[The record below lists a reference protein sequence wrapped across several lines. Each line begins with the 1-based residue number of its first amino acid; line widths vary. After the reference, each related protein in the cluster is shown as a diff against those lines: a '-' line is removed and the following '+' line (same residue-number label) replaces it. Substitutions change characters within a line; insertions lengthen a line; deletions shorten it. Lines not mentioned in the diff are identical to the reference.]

1 MTATPPPPLFIS
13 LMYCLDT
20 EQGHILSYNICF
32 GDACRINGWEHT
44 AGVRAAARVRELPQ
58 GWERA
63 LGARDTRFHVRGV
76 AQFEK
81 FFSFVR
87 TTSSYLRRILA
98 DGTRPTILFLEWFN
112 LIHLIAFVAALLTIP
127 AKQLRSTS
135 VWMNHRFE
143 FSHNWYL
150 SVMRLLLALIDRR
163 THGRLVTFT
172 ENDLVAA
179 SHLTTL
185 GRKAHVLPMPQ
196 MVTPDEPWRAPEFA
210 SMPDRQGRVIC
221 FWPGQAAPDKG
232 LAIVRRLSEARGA
245 AARQLVLVADES
257 AGFVQCDDGPR
268 IVLLK
273 KGMPRDAYIGW
284 LRAMDIALV
293 PYDPTAYAK
302 RTSGIFGD
310 AIAVERPPAVRD
322 GTWMAHEL
330 RSHGLDE
337 LIVNWDQDIDLVAQR
352 LIALAADAG
361 VHRKLAALTRAYA
374 DFHSRRG
381 YARVIADVY
390 RHGT

>member
-1 MTATPPPPLFIS
+1 MTATPPPLFVS

-20 EQGHILSYNICF
+20 EQGHILSYNVCF
-32 GDACRINGWEHT
+32 GDACRINGWEHV
-44 AGVRAAARVRELPQ
+44 AGVRAAARVSQLPT

-63 LGARDTRFHVRGV
+63 LGGRDTHFHVRGIT
-76 AQFEK
+76 QIEK
-81 FFSFVR
+81 FLSFVT
-87 TTSSYLRRILA
+87 TTSRYLRRMLG
-98 DGTRPTILFLEWFN
+98 DGSRPTVLFLEWFN
-112 LIHLIAFVAALLTIP
+112 LIHLIAFVLALLSIP
-127 AKQLRSTS
+127 ARQLRSTS

-150 SVMRLLLALIDRR
+150 SVMRILLAFIDRR

-179 SHLTTL
+179 SHMQTL

-196 MVTPDEPWRAPEFA
+196 MVTPEEPWRSPEFDR
-210 SMPDRQGRVIC
+210 SPDRQNRVVC

-232 LAIVRRLSEARGA
+232 LAIVRRLSEARGTTA
-245 AARQLVLVADES
+245 QKLVLVADES
-257 AGFVQCDDGPR
+257 AGFVQHENGPR
-268 IVLLK
+268 IILLK

-293 PYDPTAYAK
+293 PYDPAAYAK

-310 AIAVERPPAVRD
+310 AIAVEHPPIVRD

-330 RSHGLDE
+330 RGHGLDE
-337 LIVNWDQDIDLVAQR
+337 LIVDWDQDIDLVAQR
-352 LIALAADAG
+352 LVALASDPV
-361 VHRKLAALTRAYA
+361 VHQKLSALTSNYA
-374 DFHSRRG
+374 NFHSRSG
-381 YARVIADVY
+381 YARVIANIY
-390 RHGT
+390 KSRT